1 VETTTIGN
9 VRDEIRKRVNFWK
22 HGVIRLLSS
31 ALSSWWVSS
40 RTLNINVHIIKLLF
54 CYYTDVNR
62 SLTLNEGHKL
72 QVFENIV
79 FRKIFEPKN
88 DEEC

>member
-1 VETTTIGN
+1 
-9 VRDEIRKRVNFWK
+9 
-22 HGVIRLLSS
+22 
-31 ALSSWWVSS
+31 
-40 RTLNINVHIIKLLF
+40 VHIIKLLF